1 MNFSKENLTEE
12 NLTNDETSENA
23 SPLTIKTSS
32 SLIKNMS
39 NTPFKSKSKKLTGDI
54 FDFLPLEKEDI
65 SQNSDKSSNNERCK
79 KFLAKTYVNSLSW
92 EKNPSAS
99 PVFRFE
105 DQTKGRRTLSH
116 NGHALKEDISR
127 LLQEAIEIR
136 NKSPPKLDNNFN
148 FNEAELHE
156 ACDESCEANRII
168 TMKDVES
175 AF

>member
-79 KFLAKTYVNSLSW
+79 KFLAKTYVNSLS
-92 EKNPSAS
+92 
-99 PVFRFE
+99 
-105 DQTKGRRTLSH
+105 
-116 NGHALKEDISR
+116 
-127 LLQEAIEIR
+127 
-136 NKSPPKLDNNFN
+136 
-148 FNEAELHE
+148 
-156 ACDESCEANRII
+156 
-168 TMKDVES
+168 
-175 AF
+175 